1 MPKTKKVVLTEETD
15 EGYKSYVEVWEKAK
29 HHTGIS
35 PKMTH
40 DEFVKYRKKFIKNLI
55 PTKTTKQQEIKINA

>member
-1 MPKTKKVVLTEETD
+1 MPKTKSLLTQEND

-35 PKMTH
+35 PMMTY

-55 PTKTTKQQEIKINA
+55 PTKTTKQQEIKIKA